1 MEPTSDSPLRPE
13 LFPTGLTILRALVV
27 ARWLSL
33 AWMVGIVV
41 FDRSELRHSAA
52 AWVAVAVTFALTA
65 TSTWLIRSDPAALI
79 RPAFVAAEVA
89 VALALSIVDGYVFDE
104 GHVFATTQSIA
115 TQWPLLAMA
124 TAGVGFGPV
133 VAGLLG
139 LLFGPAEWLGAVV
152 NGVDVFDTRQVVS
165 LVATSIFF
173 AACGAVFG
181 WLARLL
187 RRTEAEIADARARD
201 EVARVM
207 HDTVLQTL
215 ALVERRTAESD
226 PDLAAAART
235 ADQEV
240 RAFLFGGAGRTAT
253 DLGGHVRAEVDRVRR
268 GHSTPVTVNVIGDDC
283 RLPHESQ
290 LLVARAI
297 GQAVANALA
306 HASATRIV
314 VFAETNDDSGLF
326 ASVADDGVGFDP
338 SNPRASHG
346 IDESIIARIGSI
358 GGRVEIRSDAG
369 AGTEVCIWVDRNMA
383 RSAR

>member
-1 MEPTSDSPLRPE
+1 MEPTPDSPLRPT

-33 AWMVGIVV
+33 AWMIGIVV
-41 FDRSELRHSAA
+41 FDRSELRHPAA

-79 RPAFVAAEVA
+79 RLPFVAAEIA
-89 VALALSIVDGYVFDE
+89 LALALSVVDGYVFDE

-115 TQWPLLAMA
+115 TQWPMLAMA
-124 TAGVGFGPV
+124 TAGVGLGPI

-152 NGVDVFDTRQVVS
+152 NGVDAFDTRQIVS
-165 LVATSIFF
+165 LLATSIFF

-187 RRTEAEIADARARD
+187 RRAEAEIADARARD

-240 RAFLFGGAGRTAT
+240 RAFLFGSAGRSPT
-253 DLGGHVRAEVDRVRR
+253 DLVGRVRAEVDRVRR
-268 GHSTPVTVNVIGDDC
+268 GHSTPVSVSVIGDGC
-283 RLPHESQ
+283 RLPDESQ

-297 GQAVANALA
+297 GQAVANSLA
-306 HASATRIV
+306 HASATRVV
-314 VFAETNDDSGLF
+314 VFAEIDDDGGLF

-338 SNPRASHG
+338 SAPRTSHG
-346 IDESIIARIGSI
+346 IDESIIGRVESI
-358 GGRVEIRSDAG
+358 GGHVDIRSSMG
-369 AGTEVCIWVDRNMA
+369 AGTEVCIRAGGDVT